1 MRPVVGLYLISGN
14 RLSYAIAKTLAL
26 GGCRVIVRSETS
38 RTELA
43 DTPHPHFVDRKYS
56 LRLFSDPDIEIIS
69 NVSESPTID
78 ALPFE
83 ASTVR
88 LRSPKELKLW
98 IDQAAQVTA
107 WNTGL
112 HQYRF
117 STNLRFEVG
126 ILQEYWPF
134 LVHAQTVV
142 MSMGRLHM
150 RPTAIFSKT
159 TTQGYFVRP
168 DYLSD
173 MMLRREIFESVWNP
187 AAPRKF
193 HVLFS
198 GAMSGVPD
206 RVRIAKQIPE
216 QINDARNVV
225 LITEYDSSEPLQLD
239 ASSDA
244 KLVLWLPTWPGQ
256 RHQITQEQW
265 QATLRN
271 CNFCVCPPGGE
282 RKTHRVIESLLQ
294 GAIPILDCLDEYDI
308 GLKHG
313 VHCLVVRNGDWAGA
327 IRQAI
332 LCEMTKIV
340 EMRDAIRVLVQRH
353 LNEEAMAKRWLNKIG
368 LTPRRPLS

>member
-1 MRPVVGLYLISGN
+1 MRPVVGLYHISGN

-43 DTPHPHFVDRKYS
+43 DTSHPHFVDRKYS

-78 ALPFE
+78 ALLFE

-126 ILQEYWPF
+126 ILREYWPF
-134 LVHAQTVV
+134 LIHAQTVV

-159 TTQGYFVRP
+159 TTQGYFVHP

-173 MMLRREIFESVWNP
+173 TMLRREIFERCVIEP
-187 AAPRKF
+187 CAAPT
-193 HVLFS
+193 
-198 GAMSGVPD
+198 P
-206 RVRIAKQIPE
+206 
-216 QINDARNVV
+216 
-225 LITEYDSSEPLQLD
+225 T
-239 ASSDA
+239 
-244 KLVLWLPTWPGQ
+244 LWL
-256 RHQITQEQW
+256 
-265 QATLRN
+265 AN
-271 CNFCVCPPGGE
+271 
-282 RKTHRVIESLLQ
+282 
-294 GAIPILDCLDEYDI
+294 
-308 GLKHG
+308 
-313 VHCLVVRNGDWAGA
+313 
-327 IRQAI
+327 
-332 LCEMTKIV
+332 
-340 EMRDAIRVLVQRH
+340 
-353 LNEEAMAKRWLNKIG
+353 
-368 LTPRRPLS
+368 